1 MIRLEIKNYNLIL
14 TEKPQN
20 YQHYHLEKRKNMNML
35 HVRKI
40 LPFDQRRVIE
50 QATYFKLQVYLF
62 SVRKIFR
69 NKKTKTI
76 KDQGKNKEK

>member
-1 MIRLEIKNYNLIL
+1 
-14 TEKPQN
+14 
-20 YQHYHLEKRKNMNML
+20 MNIL

-40 LPFDQRRVIE
+40 LPFDPRRVIE